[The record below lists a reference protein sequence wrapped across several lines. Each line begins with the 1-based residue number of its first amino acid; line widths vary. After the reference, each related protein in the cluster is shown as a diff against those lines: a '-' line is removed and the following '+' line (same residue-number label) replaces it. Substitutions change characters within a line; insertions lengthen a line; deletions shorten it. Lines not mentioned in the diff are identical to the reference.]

1 MSRLS
6 KTYPYVLAEL
16 LERIKKSES
25 ERIYADS
32 NFGKRLLLELLR
44 RGPSDQSQ
52 ACKKEGIPFEIAI
65 EQIHWRRFEVQV
77 CNADQPFTEGT
88 HALFRLTMMSSEVI
102 AQIRPNHP
110 NRPNLLLGVVLSQ
123 NRFDTENQ
131 PSWYYWVLA
140 SWENWS
146 LLWTNS

>member
-44 RGPSDQSQ
+44 RRPSDQSQ
-52 ACKKEGIPFEIAI
+52 ACKKEGIPFEIASI
-65 EQIHWRRFEVQV
+65 EDDLKSKFVMQISH
-77 CNADQPFTEGT
+77 
-88 HALFRLTMMSSEVI
+88 
-102 AQIRPNHP
+102 
-110 NRPNLLLGVVLSQ
+110 LLKELMHYSV
-123 NRFDTENQ
+123 
-131 PSWYYWVLA
+131 
-140 SWENWS
+140 
-146 LLWTNS
+146 